1 MSLNYDKDGFKLSIT
16 AGVADEA
23 KGKRRWT
30 RAQASLMEFPCSDLE
45 ALASLKACFDCFR
58 RGQLPKGEPQPC
70 LGTEKEGL
78 LFAVRQ
84 KDKVLYL
91 LLQRVAAGRM
101 VEEAYYTHLDV
112 ARLEV
117 AAGKALQ
124 ALAPVTVWGPEP

>member
-1 MSLNYDKDGFKLSIT
+1 MSLSYDKDGFKLTVI
-16 AGVADEA
+16 AGVADET

-30 RAQASLMEFPCSDLE
+30 RVAASVMGYSCSDLE
-45 ALASLKACFDCFR
+45 SLAALKACLDCFR
-58 RGQLPKGEPQPC
+58 RGQLLKGEPQPL
-70 LGTEKEGL
+70 LGTETEGV
-78 LFAVRQ
+78 LFASRQ

-124 ALAPVTVWGPEP
+124 FLAPVVMWGPEQ

>member
-1 MSLNYDKDGFKLSIT
+1 LSYDKDGFKLTVI
-16 AGVADEA
+16 AGVADET

-30 RAQASLMEFPCSDLE
+30 RVAASVMGYSCSDLE
-45 ALASLKACFDCFR
+45 SLAALKACLDCFR
-58 RGQLPKGEPQPC
+58 RGQLLKGEPQPL
-70 LGTEKEGL
+70 LGTETEGV
-78 LFAVRQ
+78 LFASRQ

-124 ALAPVTVWGPEP
+124 FLAPVVMWGPEQ